1 MNNIDENKLE
11 HSNEALNI
19 THQFYDKKFML
30 YVEGDDDIVFW
41 DENFRRYM
49 SSDFYE
55 REQVHGKENLERY
68 IIGIKEGTVDITVK
82 TVCSWRLH

>member
-30 YVEGDDDIVFW
+30 YVEGDDDVEYRRCGNADHHVFLVAEVSAQTAV
-41 DENFRRYM
+41 DELA
-49 SSDFYE
+49 E
-55 REQVHGKENLERY
+55 GIAPEQRG
-68 IIGIKEGTVDITVK
+68 
-82 TVCSWRLH
+82 

>member
-30 YVEGDDDIVFW
+30 YVEGDDDVVFW
-41 DENFRRYM
+41 DENFRRYLRKNNIDV
-49 SSDFYE
+49 SLTPDDLLRKHYDVFQKLTDIEKDFK
-55 REQVHGKENLERY
+55 R
-68 IIGIKEGTVDITVK
+68 
-82 TVCSWRLH
+82 